1 MEASLLGAPRLLP
14 GVLTVHTGTGTGR
27 LEVGEQRVVELRARY
42 YRRGPND
49 PEPPGFRWQ
58 SLMLPV
64 QQTAFLLVDIAS
76 GWEGEEREATETSD
90 VWWQEAVQRMAD
102 ASMAAR
108 SIGMPVIYTNNS
120 APRIAIERS
129 EFGKHFQR
137 SWGTDFNEA
146 LGEGGVDPREYHGDH
161 AGRMD
166 FPESLRPQPGDYYV
180 RKYVYSAFYDTRL
193 DTLLRNLRIRTL
205 ICAGQTAE
213 CCLMAT
219 SLDAFYR
226 NYRVIWLRD
235 GTRAGENP
243 GEETEMPNTLRT
255 IRYLENF
262 IGFSVTCAEFTEA
275 CSRLRAGPAD
285 LRGG

>member
-1 MEASLLGAPRLLP
+1 MSAR
-14 GVLTVHTGTGTGR
+14 R
-27 LEVGEQRVVELRARY
+27 MVELSARY

-58 SLMLPV
+58 SLLLTV
-64 QQTAFLLVDIAS
+64 EETAFLLVDVAS
-76 GWEGEEREATETSD
+76 GWEGEEIEESERPD
-90 VWWQEAVQRMAD
+90 VWWEKAIRRMSEASA
-102 ASMAAR
+102 AAR
-108 SIGMPVIYTNNS
+108 GIGMPVIYTNNS

-137 SWGTDFNEA
+137 SWGTDFNQA
-146 LGEGGVDPREYHGDH
+146 LGEGGVDPREYHGGH

-166 FPESLRPQPGDYYV
+166 FPVSLRPHPEDYYV

-193 DTLLRNLRIRTL
+193 DTLLRNLGIRTV

-226 NYRVIWLRD
+226 NYRVVWLRD
-235 GTRAGENP
+235 ATRAGENP
-243 GEETEMPNTLRT
+243 GEEAEMPNTQRV

-262 IGFSVTCAEFTEA
+262 IGFSVTCTEFAEA
-275 CSRLRAGPAD
+275 CSRARTD
-285 LRGG
+285 